1 MAFLGDF
8 GKVFLGGAKTSDVV
22 RTGATLLG
30 FGPAQAQIAGAA
42 AGVIAEDIS
51 KAGGKGETTTTQT
64 VQSAQGGPSYGP
76 AQNMEIDFVG
86 RGDMG
91 GIMPAMYRP
100 PSMPMAQ
107 PMYQGGIQQAFAPAV
122 TYGVG
127 AAAGLAADFIVD
139 LFTGETKKMIITRKL
154 RRDTEKLMELLNND
168 MDAVAKV
175 LSDTKGKAY
184 DSGKVLKIL
193 MHKFTNQGPYVTKA
207 AVRKMRKTNRKLES
221 LTRLYSEICKAPAT
235 RRRATTR
242 RRTSAMAKASC

>member
-51 KAGGKGETTTTQT
+51 KAGNKGETTTTQT
-64 VQSAQGGPSYGP
+64 VQSAQAGPSYGP
-76 AQNMEIDFVG
+76 AQNVEIDFSG

-91 GIMPAMYRP
+91 GIMPARFTVP
-100 PSMPMAQ
+100 PEL
-107 PMYQGGIQQAFAPAV
+107 QGKLLGGPQIVPAFAPAV

-139 LFTGETKKMIITRKL
+139 LFTGETKKMIITREL
-154 RRDTEKLMELLNND
+154 R
-168 MDAVAKV
+168 
-175 LSDTKGKAY
+175 S
-184 DSGKVLKIL
+184 
-193 MHKFTNQGPYVTKA
+193 
-207 AVRKMRKTNRKLES
+207 
-221 LTRLYSEICKAPAT
+221 
-235 RRRATTR
+235 
-242 RRTSAMAKASC
+242 

>member
-51 KAGGKGETTTTQT
+51 KAGNKGETTTTQT
-64 VQSAQGGPSYGP
+64 VQSAQAGPSYGP
-76 AQNMEIDFVG
+76 AQNVEIDFSG

-91 GIMPAMYRP
+91 GIMPARFTVP
-100 PSMPMAQ
+100 PEL
-107 PMYQGGIQQAFAPAV
+107 QGKLLGGPQIVPAFAPAV

-168 MDAVAKV
+168 MDEVARV
-175 LSDTKGKAY
+175 LTETKGKQY

-207 AVRKMRKTNRKLES
+207 AVRKTRKTVRKLDS
-221 LTRLYSEICKAPAT
+221 LTRLHKEICGTKTTRRAPA
-235 RRRATTR
+235 R